1 MYRFVGVGR
10 KTRKG
15 TKKGE
20 NKVLKEEDSRMQ
32 SQLTQ
37 KKGILMGG
45 SCVWRA
51 GAHWRRKSTKT
62 KYIQTFRNETYYF
75 VC

>member
-1 MYRFVGVGR
+1 MGR

-20 NKVLKEEDSRMQ
+20 NKVLKEEDSRIH

-37 KKGILMGG
+37 KQWILMGG
-45 SCVWRA
+45 SCVWRV
-51 GAHWRRKSTKT
+51 GRSTLEKEIN
-62 KYIQTFRNETYYF
+62 KN
-75 VC
+75 